1 MNIQSDIKV
10 QYYDSSLTLKT
21 RCTIPITED
30 ALVHYELMQSHYCKC
45 SFRSATPIAF
55 GIGDFIDTSFGR
67 FELIEDVKPKDDGNV
82 GFGYELQFEAYYY
95 KFKNKQLKY
104 LPSSTSP
111 ELAFNLTSNIETHA
125 QIIIDNLKAL
135 AEKGKTNLYDIRY
148 TGEGTDYV
156 FAIDSTVDTKKA
168 KLISYSNLNIID
180 AIALIAQTFECEW
193 WFEGNIIHFGT
204 CENENAVTDF
214 IEDDNIVSLSGSQSQ
229 SAYANRVYGFGSTK
243 NIPTNYYKD
252 AAVDVTKHGV
262 VERRLMLP
270 TAEECSVENKKLLE
284 DNGFELKD
292 GYIQVKGL
300 SEDQYKEGIAT
311 DEDIYP
317 KNLIKTDKI
326 TSYEKEV
333 EDDSTTEEGD
343 YIKRT
348 FYRVESLTIVDEDGE
363 KTGDMAFREAYKL
376 SGQNLHI
383 VFQSGSL
390 SGLDFECEFNPDGV
404 SEVIV
409 DENGK
414 PILVNGKEQINPK
427 SQVFEIILNED
438 YGRPLPDN
446 ILKPKAG
453 DTFVL
458 YNWDASKLGKTLV
471 VAASNELL
479 KSVVKSVKKSMIDP
493 TTFTCTAD
501 SNYSFNK
508 GNGCF
513 HTLGDRIRL
522 LVKSLGNKV
531 RESRIIGFEMHLDI
545 PFDSVKYIVG
555 EKPSYSRFASLD
567 SKIEELEMNG
577 NTYQGKGGSGST
589 IYIIKSYDRVLP
601 TDYNVYSAK
610 AVNEQRLNKLNDDTA
625 QGLITFLKGL
635 KAQDVIK
642 AINGISLGN
651 GENYVNG
658 NGDANLSDVIVD
670 RIHDKNSTPSD
681 RTIIGAQGFDLYM
694 GDDGKSH
701 LFVDYLTARTRMFAS
716 SVEIRKVS
724 YSGGTTIFSN
734 AGSQIAK
741 VSYIYDAAKEKVIAY
756 KCYAVADDGTTKTMN
771 WWHVGMMALCQ
782 TFNVKAGESKN
793 LDNRYY
799 WRLVVGVG
807 QEKIEGKLY
816 DYVILSNIK
825 EFQGNLLTIPTYS
838 DKTLA
843 NEQKKKLVWGN
854 VMVEVTMD
862 EGMQTLAS
870 LFAEQEGTDVDDN
883 GTKIADRIFYG
894 YDGEKPDAPAPY
906 DVIVQVGDQ
915 IQWKK
920 YGNVIKL
927 STSTEDV
934 AEDDNDNAPAITMYH
949 KLGAPHYTGK
959 SDTDGNKIVNPFQWK
974 IITTIISPE
983 KVMHN
988 TDNFQLFQGTPDNIV
1003 DPITIMYDIVPSVTY
1018 YTRHPSTQ
1026 TTTPTD
1032 ITFSL
1037 RKRTGNKVETLTD
1050 AQIYAEYT
1058 LLNGSSATK
1067 ILPNKALSDIGNLY
1081 QITSVNLKSTIKEAD
1096 HEDVVVT
1103 YDLPVLTDG
1112 DNGDPGSDG
1121 LDALEV
1127 TIKNAPVVFDTDSN
1141 GVVSSSAIQNA
1152 EIWVTRDGKNVIADI
1167 KNPSISVTDSLNFT
1181 VEGNNAVIRK
1191 TSKCLQIA
1199 LKGIGIAKEIV
1210 NGNAVSKTSGYVV
1223 VSFNDGTNMF
1233 QRQILFNINVSK
1245 FNSSVIQT
1253 AKLYEQQY
1261 TEVSNKYDALPE
1273 EVRNKKN
1280 FTEYNSAI
1288 KQTAREISL
1297 SVTEEAAKKRNLLVN
1312 SDFVRNGGF
1321 YIFQTLF
1328 ATIER
1333 YDSLNDENVWY
1344 SYPTNQVFYSK
1355 LMWEGSKVGDIDR
1368 GSHNIPIVI
1377 GKKYTISCWAK
1388 VSDTSVPLTLQVYS
1402 QAAQTGNIATA
1413 SKGDLLNQEVTL
1425 DAANVWQLIS
1435 YTFEAKGDYPY
1446 CSVRLFFQPLS
1457 NTRIK
1462 GYISQPMLEQADT
1475 YNGWTLAEEDYVY
1488 RNGNMLD
1495 NTRYL
1500 DVGGNLT
1507 QVGTIINNAKDNC
1520 SMSEA
1525 NVDLATT
1532 ARRTG
1537 TLLRYKIPLEAHT
1550 DYVLSFYVRSKDL
1563 ESKQNVICTINLES
1577 GVFFAEGYMQT
1588 ENESVGYISNY
1599 ISLHGNSP
1607 ASGYMQF
1614 SSISKEW
1621 TKVCYHFSLNSKNT
1635 ALPISILAYAQNGAG
1650 TLQICQPK
1658 LEKAVTNTAWTE
1670 AKQDVA
1676 FKDKYKRAGIDL
1688 DAETIHLSAE
1698 RTIIDGDLHLKGIL
1712 IENSAEISY
1721 NPQQPIICDMVHHKS
1736 VSFRTWKKE
1745 NNQPTWMNG
1754 IDINPYVVLPMIY
1767 DVFLSATDA
1776 HGELI
1781 VHGIKES
1788 GMKLTISSQYNPLVA
1803 KWATGKKYQYND
1815 RYSMENQEGKP
1826 YEFLH
1831 RAAVV
1836 IFADPRLASVNNYN
1850 DSNTGRIH
1858 PQGGGVPPFFGDAKY
1873 DGGCFIC
1880 NGRRSRMLF
1889 LMPGQSLHL
1898 TSSIE
1903 RIGDSDVVVW
1913 YIDNSND
1920 FTPISKTV
1928 TISAQYINGSDG
1940 YDWGGENE
1948 DKSFPDDRLNGS
1960 VGYRYEDVLLAPPQL
1975 SATYPERLP
1984 SEALGTNSV
1993 SQVPFVFNVY

>member
-30 ALVHYELMQSHYCKC
+30 AIVHYELMQSHYCKC

-111 ELAFNLTSNIETHA
+111 ELAFNLTSSIETHA

-214 IEDDNIVSLSGSQSQ
+214 VEDDNIVSLSGSQSQ
-229 SAYANRVYGFGSTK
+229 STYANRVYGFGSTK

-270 TAEECSVENKKLLE
+270 TTEECSVENQKLLE
-284 DNGFELKD
+284 DNGFELKE

-333 EDDSTTEEGD
+333 ENDSTTEEGD

-348 FYRVESLTIVDEDGE
+348 FYRVENLTIVNEDGE

-414 PILVNGKEQINPK
+414 PILVNGEEQINPK

-501 SNYSFNK
+501 SNYSFNN
-508 GNGCF
+508 GNGRF
-513 HTLGDRIRL
+513 HSLGDRIRL

-610 AVNEQRLNKLNDDTA
+610 AVNEQRLNKLKDDTA

-642 AINGISLGN
+642 AVNGMSLGN
-651 GENYVNG
+651 GESCVNG
-658 NGDANLSDVIVD
+658 NGDAKLADVVVD

-681 RTIIGAQGFDLYM
+681 RVIIGAQGFDLYM

-701 LFVDYLTARTRMFAS
+701 LFVDYLIARTRMFAS

-782 TFNVKAGESKN
+782 TFNVKEGESEN
-793 LDNRYY
+793 LSNRYY
-799 WRLVVGVG
+799 WRMVVGVG
-807 QEKIEGKLY
+807 QEKIDGKLY
-816 DYVILSNIK
+816 DYVVLSNLQTFHGNDNVIPYSNTGAQFGNGFPIAFGATLVSTTGDMEMK
-825 EFQGNLLTIPTYS
+825 SLAYIFQ
-838 DKTLA
+838 D
-843 NEQKKKLVWGN
+843 
-854 VMVEVTMD
+854 
-862 EGMQTLAS
+862 
-870 LFAEQEGTDVDDN
+870 QEGKTTDDSN
-883 GTKIADRIFYG
+883 TAIADRVFYG
-894 YDGEKPDAPAPY
+894 YETVDGDSEPDAPQAY
-906 DVIVQVGDQ
+906 DVIVQAGDQ
-915 IQWKK
+915 IEWKK

-927 STSTEDV
+927 STSTEDN
-934 AEDDNDNAPAITMYH
+934 ATDNAPAITMYH
-949 KLGAPHYTGK
+949 KMGAPNATG
-959 SDTDGNKIVNPFQWK
+959 DTDENGNPVINPYLWR
-974 IITTIISPE
+974 TVTAVISPE
-983 KVMHN
+983 RVMYN
-988 TDNFQLFQGTPDNIV
+988 TDIYKLFQSTPDNIV
-1003 DPITIMYDIVPSVTY
+1003 DPIVVIFDIIPSAQY
-1018 YTRHPSTQ
+1018 ITRHPVSR
-1026 TTTPTD
+1026 TTTPSN
-1032 ITFSL
+1032 ITF
-1037 RKRTGNKVETLTD
+1037 RVRRRTGNAVDYIDNAK
-1050 AQIYAEYT
+1050 IYACINGSEEGT
-1058 LLNGSSATK
+1058 LLSTK
-1067 ILPNKALSDIGNLY
+1067 QLSDLGTIYDMNSVSLY
-1081 QITSVNLKSTIKEAD
+1081 ATVNAVEAGKP
-1096 HEDVVVT
+1096 
-1103 YDLPVLTDG
+1103 YDKRVAELDIPVLTDG
-1112 DNGDPGSDG
+1112 ENGTEGKS
-1121 LDALEV
+1121 ALNIV
-1127 TIKNAPVVFDTDSN
+1127 IKGAPLVFDTDDN
-1141 GVVSSSAIQNA
+1141 GLVADNATQSAQIYVYQKGVNVSDLCKNIRVVPDTCVNCSATA
-1152 EIWVTRDGKNVIADI
+1152 AF
-1167 KNPSISVTDSLNFT
+1167 FT
-1181 VEGNNAVIRK
+1181 NYILVVVK
-1191 TSKCLQIA
+1191 D
-1199 LKGIGIAKEIV
+1199 IAKDSFTTSEGTDYI
-1210 NGNAVSKTSGYVV
+1210 SKTSGYAVV
-1223 VSFNDGTNMF
+1223 QFSYDGVMYQQQVAFNV
-1233 QRQILFNINVSK
+1233 NVSK
-1245 FNSSVIQT
+1245 FSHSV
-1253 AKLYEQQY
+1253 
-1261 TEVSNKYDALPE
+1261 VSTNKEY
-1273 EVRNKKN
+1273 KQN
-1280 FTEYNSAI
+1280 FTELNKTINGLQDEVNDIPIRTADQLTQFESNIIQNSR
-1288 KQTAREISL
+1288 QISL
-1297 SVTEEAAKKRNLLVN
+1297 ELTEQAVSRRNLLVN
-1312 SDFVRNGGF
+1312 SDFARNGGF
-1321 YIFQTLF
+1321 ALSTPSKAIVERLSGYDGSNCIHTFTSSTSFPTLRW
-1328 ATIER
+1328 E
-1333 YDSLNDENVWY
+1333 DY
-1344 SYPTNQVFYSK
+1344 SSKTN
-1355 LMWEGSKVGDIDR
+1355 
-1368 GSHNIPIVI
+1368 NIPIVG

-1388 VSDTSVPLTLQVYS
+1388 VSNT
-1402 QAAQTGNIATA
+1402 AAQLYIKVFGQKAITGNIESSTVAT
-1413 SKGDLLNQEVTL
+1413 GTLLDEVVTL
-1425 DAANVWQLIS
+1425 NSANVWQLVS
-1435 YTFEAKGDYPY
+1435 FTFVASGGYSY
-1446 CSVRLFFQPLS
+1446 CSVRLFYSLET
-1457 NTRIK
+1457 NGRID
-1462 GYISQPMLEQADT
+1462 GYVCRPMFEQSDS
-1475 YNGWTLAEEDYVY
+1475 YNGWTLSEEDYDY
-1488 RNGNMLD
+1488 RGGNMLD

-1500 DVGGNLT
+1500 NTGGNLA
-1507 QVGTIINNAKDNC
+1507 QVGKVTSNAIDGC
-1520 SMSEA
+1520 SMSEGTVKQGA
-1525 NVDLATT
+1525 SVTLVRFNNVSVKEDN
-1532 ARRTG
+1532 
-1537 TLLRYKIPLEAHT
+1537 
-1550 DYVLSFYVRSKDL
+1550 DYTLSFLVRSYNSS
-1563 ESKQNVICTINLES
+1563 SKTNVECTLNLMTN
-1577 GVFFAEGYMQT
+1577 VKFAECSNG
-1588 ENESVGYISNY
+1588 SVSNFTSANGNSTTSGYIQLDN
-1599 ISLHGNSP
+1599 IP
-1607 ASGYMQF
+1607 T
-1614 SSISKEW
+1614 EW
-1621 TKVCYHFSLNSKNT
+1621 TKVWYHFSPKTTVTNQ
-1635 ALPISILAYAQNGAG
+1635 AIAIQVYGRNGAG
-1650 TLQICQPK
+1650 SLQVCQPK
-1658 LEKAVTNTAWTE
+1658 LEAGLMNTPWTE
-1670 AKQDVA
+1670 ATEDVA
-1676 FKDKYKRAGIDL
+1676 NKDALKRTGIDIEKGKITL
-1688 DAETIHLSAE
+1688 DADNTVI
-1698 RTIIDGDLHLKGIL
+1698 TGDLHLKGVL
-1712 IENSAEISY
+1712 IENSAEITY
-1721 NPQQPIICDMVHHKS
+1721 NLYQPIICDMVHHKS
-1736 VSFRTWKKE
+1736 VTFRTWAKE
-1745 NNQPTWMNG
+1745 NNQATWLSG
-1754 IDINPYVVLPMIY
+1754 ININPYVVLPMIN
-1767 DVFLSATDA
+1767 DVVLSATDQ
-1776 HGELI
+1776 HGELT

-1788 GMKLTISSQYNPLVA
+1788 GMKLSISSQYNPLVA
-1803 KWATGKKYQYND
+1803 KWATGKRYQYND
-1815 RYSMENQEGKP
+1815 RYSMENQTGKP

-1831 RAAVV
+1831 RAVV
-1836 IFADPRLASVNNYN
+1836 VVFADPRLASVNNYN
-1850 DSNTGRIH
+1850 TTNTGKVH

-1903 RIGDSDVVVW
+1903 CIGNSDVVVW

-1920 FTPISKTV
+1920 FAPISKTV
-1928 TISAQYINGSDG
+1928 TIYAQYVNGGDG
-1940 YDWGGENE
+1940 YNWGGENE

-1975 SATYPERLP
+1975 SATYPEKLP
-1984 SEALGTNSV
+1984 TEAGTNSV
-1993 SQVPFVFNVY
+1993 SEVPFGFNIY